1 MALPVRAG
9 IRLGA
14 GLINTSLTMTSN
26 TLLSESRL
34 NKYIEDSLLIQGNFN
49 EFIKEVMAERVSVF
63 NPHPI
68 INSTTVFV
76 GDMGFGQRTSY
87 SSTSD
92 GVNLVA
98 RLKREF
104 SPCHIRHVPR
114 SFTAMQTIRTP
125 T

>member
-1 MALPVRAG
+1 
-9 IRLGA
+9 
-14 GLINTSLTMTSN
+14 MTSN
-26 TLLSESRL
+26 TLLSKSRL
-34 NKYIEDSLLIQGNFN
+34 NKYIEDSLLTQGNFN
-49 EFIKEVMAERVSVF
+49 EFIKEYMAESMPVF

-76 GDMGFGQRTSY
+76 GDMGLSQRISY
-87 SSTSD
+87 SSTGD

-104 SPCHIRHVPR
+104 SPCYIRNVLGP
-114 SFTAMQTIRTP
+114 FTTLQINTVTNRIT